1 MIRQTVL
8 LACILVFAAVGY
20 SQTMPADSKT
30 PDTAA
35 DAVTPDAILKATYD
49 VISGPAGKQRDWDR
63 LRSLCVPDVR
73 FIVLTKPGSD
83 QPVHSYDF
91 NAFMDAAQKA
101 LQSEGFYEKS
111 VANHAERWDRIAQ
124 VFSTYESRHNA
135 NDAKPFE
142 RGINSFQ
149 LANDGKRWWV
159 VNIYWE
165 RETPEAP
172 IPKKYLR

>member
-1 MIRQTVL
+1 MIRKTVL
-8 LACILVFAAVGY
+8 ACVLVFATLGY
-20 SQTMPADSKT
+20 GQTPADSRTPEAAPADVAT
-30 PDTAA
+30 PDS
-35 DAVTPDAILKATYD
+35 ILKATYD
-49 VISGPAGKQRDWDR
+49 VISGPAGKQRDWNR
-63 LRSLCVPDVR
+63 LRSLCVPDVH
-73 FIVLTKPGSD
+73 FIVLAKPGSPD
-83 QPVHSYDF
+83 AVHSYDF

-111 VANHAERWDRIAQ
+111 IANHAERWDRIAQ

-135 NDAKPFE
+135 NDPKPFE

-172 IPKKYLR
+172 IPKKYLK